1 MTLLSQNQKTKLINL
16 FENNRFLEIELEIE
30 SISNFKD
37 RSAFLANMLGVAKLK
52 KPSATQKDFE
62 EARKL
67 FKDSYEKDKNYI
79 DAMCNFGSVSL
90 KLRNFD
96 YIFKDLKRFIKD
108 KGYNAKVYETL
119 ARIFYFIGQIDEA
132 LKLYK
137 EMADKNDLSKESSAH
152 FLTSLNYSSK
162 FSQAEYLGYCK
173 KINKQFIPKDID
185 QLIKIDIDKNPKN
198 LNIGF
203 ISPDFIEHSVTDFLF
218 GTLKELKKRGF
229 KIHAFNLRKHE
240 QLDHV
245 SNSLK
250 TIFDGWHDL
259 EKLSDLESAKIISE
273 SRINILINLA
283 GYFARNRFTIMKYK
297 PAPIQMLWMGY
308 INTTGIEEIDY
319 IVADP
324 NLIKKDEESLY
335 SEKVIKLPKIWNCH
349 SGIKSNEGIESLPF
363 LKNDYITYGCFN
375 NSSKITDEVIETWSK
390 ILLNQKNSKMII
402 KAPSED
408 GEIAQEG
415 ILKRFKEFNVDDSR
429 ILFSKR
435 EEKRNDHYKIY
446 NKIDISLDTFPY
458 PGVTT
463 SIESIWMGVPVITLK
478 GNNFVSRCGESIN
491 LNLKMSDFIA
501 KNKIEYI
508 SKAFTLS
515 EDISSLVE
523 IRKSLRQ
530 KALNSPL
537 FDIENF
543 GKDFS
548 ELLSTVWLN
557 YTANKK

>member
-1 MTLLSQNQKTKLINL
+1 MTVLSQKQKIKLIDL
-16 FENNRFLEIELEIE
+16 FQKNKFLDIELEIE

-96 YIFKDLKRFIKD
+96 YIFKDLKRFVKD

-119 ARIFYFIGQIDEA
+119 SRILYFTGQIDEA

-137 EMADKNDLSKESSAH
+137 EMADKSDLTKESSAH

-162 FSQAEYLGYCK
+162 FSQVEYLDYCK
-173 KINKQFIPKDID
+173 KINKQFTPNDLD

-218 GTLKELKKRGF
+218 GTLEELKKKGF

-240 QLDHV
+240 QLDHT

-259 EKLSDLESAKIISE
+259 EKLSDLESANTIRKSK
-273 SRINILINLA
+273 INILINLV

-324 NLIKKDEESLY
+324 NLIYKDEENLY

-349 SGIKSNEGIESLPF
+349 SGIKSSVVSEGLPF
-363 LKNDYITYGCFN
+363 LKNDYVTYGCFN
-375 NSSKITDEVIETWSK
+375 NSSKITEEVIETWSK
-390 ILLNQKNSKMII
+390 ILLNKKNSKIII

-415 ILKRFKEFNVDDSR
+415 ILKKFKEFNVDNSR
-429 ILFSKR
+429 VLFSKR

-463 SIESIWMGVPVITLK
+463 SIESIWMGVPVLTLK

-501 KNKIEYI
+501 KNKTEYI
-508 SKAFTLS
+508 SKALS
-515 EDISSLVE
+515 LTEDINNLVE

-530 KALNSPL
+530 KALASPL
-537 FDIENF
+537 FDTEKF
-543 GKDFS
+543 GQDFGD
-548 ELLSTVWLN
+548 LLSNVWLN
-557 YTANKK
+557 HTVN

>member
-1 MTLLSQNQKTKLINL
+1 MTVLSQKQKIKLIDL
-16 FENNRFLEIELEIE
+16 FQKNKFLDIELEIE

-96 YIFKDLKRFIKD
+96 YIFKDLKRFVKD

-119 ARIFYFIGQIDEA
+119 SRILYFTGQIDEA

-137 EMADKNDLSKESSAH
+137 EMADKSDLTKESSAH

-162 FSQAEYLGYCK
+162 FSQVEYLDYCK
-173 KINKQFIPKDID
+173 KINKQFTPNDLD

-218 GTLKELKKRGF
+218 GTLKELKKKGF

-240 QLDHV
+240 QLDHT

-259 EKLSDLESAKIISE
+259 EKLSDLESANTIRKSK
-273 SRINILINLA
+273 INILINLV

-324 NLIKKDEESLY
+324 NLIYKDEENLY

-349 SGIKSNEGIESLPF
+349 SGIKSSVVSEDLPF
-363 LKNDYITYGCFN
+363 LKNDYVTYGCFN
-375 NSSKITDEVIETWSK
+375 NSSKITEEVIETWSE
-390 ILLNQKNSKMII
+390 ILLNKKNSKIII

-415 ILKRFKEFNVDDSR
+415 ILKKFKEFNVDNSR
-429 ILFSKR
+429 VLFSKR
-435 EEKRNDHYKIY
+435 EKKRNDHYKIY

-463 SIESIWMGVPVITLK
+463 SIESIWMGVPVLTLK

-501 KNKIEYI
+501 KNKTEYI
-508 SKAFTLS
+508 SKALS
-515 EDISSLVE
+515 LTEDINNLVE

-530 KALNSPL
+530 KALASPL
-537 FDIENF
+537 FDTEKF
-543 GKDFS
+543 GQDFGD
-548 ELLSTVWLN
+548 LLSNVWLN
-557 YTANKK
+557 HTVK

>member
-1 MTLLSQNQKTKLINL
+1 MTVLSQKQKIKLIDL
-16 FENNRFLEIELEIE
+16 FQKNKFLDIELEIE

-96 YIFKDLKRFIKD
+96 YIFKDLKRFVKD
-108 KGYNAKVYETL
+108 KGYNVKVYETL
-119 ARIFYFIGQIDEA
+119 SRILYFTGQIDEA

-137 EMADKNDLSKESSAH
+137 EMADKSDLTKESSAH

-162 FSQAEYLGYCK
+162 FSQVEYLDYCK
-173 KINKQFIPKDID
+173 KINKQFTPNDLD
-185 QLIKIDIDKNPKN
+185 QLIKIDIDKSPKN

-218 GTLKELKKRGF
+218 GTLKELKKKGF

-240 QLDHV
+240 QLDHT

-250 TIFDGWHDL
+250 AIFDGWHDL
-259 EKLSDLESAKIISE
+259 EKLSDLESANTIRKSK
-273 SRINILINLA
+273 INILINLV

-324 NLIKKDEESLY
+324 NLIYKDEENLY

-349 SGIKSNEGIESLPF
+349 SGIKSSVVSEGLPF
-363 LKNDYITYGCFN
+363 LKNNYVTYGCFN
-375 NSSKITDEVIETWSK
+375 NPSKITEEVIETWSE
-390 ILLNQKNSKMII
+390 ILLNKKNSKIII

-415 ILKRFKEFNVDDSR
+415 ILKKFKEFNVDNSR
-429 ILFSKR
+429 VLFSKR

-463 SIESIWMGVPVITLK
+463 SIESIWMGVPVLTLK

-501 KNKIEYI
+501 KNKTEYI
-508 SKAFTLS
+508 SKALS
-515 EDISSLVE
+515 LTEDINNLVE

-530 KALNSPL
+530 KALASPL
-537 FDIENF
+537 FDTEKF
-543 GKDFS
+543 GQDFGD
-548 ELLSTVWLN
+548 LLSNVWLDH
-557 YTANKK
+557 TAK

>member
-1 MTLLSQNQKTKLINL
+1 MTVLSQKQKIKLIDL
-16 FENNRFLEIELEIE
+16 FQKNKFLDIELEIE

-96 YIFKDLKRFIKD
+96 YIFKDLKRFVKD

-119 ARIFYFIGQIDEA
+119 SRILYFTGQIDEA

-137 EMADKNDLSKESSAH
+137 EMADKSDLTKESSAH

-162 FSQAEYLGYCK
+162 FSQVEYLDYCK
-173 KINKQFIPKDID
+173 KINKQFTPNDLD

-218 GTLKELKKRGF
+218 GTLKELKKKGF

-240 QLDHV
+240 QLDHT

-259 EKLSDLESAKIISE
+259 EKLSDLESANTIRKSK
-273 SRINILINLA
+273 INILINLV

-324 NLIKKDEESLY
+324 NLIYKDEENLY

-349 SGIKSNEGIESLPF
+349 SGIKSSVVSEGLPF
-363 LKNDYITYGCFN
+363 LKNDYVTYGCFN
-375 NSSKITDEVIETWSK
+375 NSSKITEEVIETWSE
-390 ILLNQKNSKMII
+390 ILLNKKNSKIII

-415 ILKRFKEFNVDDSR
+415 ILKKFKEFNVDNSR
-429 ILFSKR
+429 VLFSKR

-463 SIESIWMGVPVITLK
+463 SIESIWMGVPVLTLK

-501 KNKIEYI
+501 KNKTEYI
-508 SKAFTLS
+508 SKALS
-515 EDISSLVE
+515 LTEDINNLVE

-530 KALNSPL
+530 KALASPL
-537 FDIENF
+537 FDTEKF
-543 GKDFS
+543 GQDFGD
-548 ELLSTVWLN
+548 LLSNVWLN
-557 YTANKK
+557 HKVK

>member
-1 MTLLSQNQKTKLINL
+1 MTVLSQKQKIKLIDL
-16 FENNRFLEIELEIE
+16 FQKNKFLDIELEIE

-96 YIFKDLKRFIKD
+96 YIFKDLKRFVKD
-108 KGYNAKVYETL
+108 KGYNVKVYETL
-119 ARIFYFIGQIDEA
+119 SRILYFTGQIDEA

-137 EMADKNDLSKESSAH
+137 EMADKSDLTKESSAH

-162 FSQAEYLGYCK
+162 FSQVEYLDYCK
-173 KINKQFIPKDID
+173 KINKQFTPNDLD

-218 GTLKELKKRGF
+218 GTLKELKKKSF
-229 KIHAFNLRKHE
+229 KVHAFNLRKHE
-240 QLDHV
+240 QLDHT

-259 EKLSDLESAKIISE
+259 EKLSDLESANTIRKSK
-273 SRINILINLA
+273 INILINLV

-324 NLIKKDEESLY
+324 NLIYKDEENLY

-349 SGIKSNEGIESLPF
+349 SGIKSSVVSEGLPF
-363 LKNDYITYGCFN
+363 LKNEYITYGCFN
-375 NSSKITDEVIETWSK
+375 NSSKITEEVIETWSK
-390 ILLNQKNSKMII
+390 ILLNKKNSKIII

-415 ILKRFKEFNVDDSR
+415 ILKKFKQFNVDNSR
-429 ILFSKR
+429 VLFSKR

-463 SIESIWMGVPVITLK
+463 SIESIWMGVPVLTLK

-501 KNKIEYI
+501 KNKTEYI
-508 SKAFTLS
+508 NKALS
-515 EDISSLVE
+515 LTEDINNLVE

-530 KALNSPL
+530 KALASPL
-537 FDIENF
+537 FDTEKF
-543 GKDFS
+543 GQDFGD
-548 ELLSTVWLN
+548 LLSNVWLN
-557 YTANKK
+557 HTVK

>member
-1 MTLLSQNQKTKLINL
+1 MTVLSQKQKIKLIDL
-16 FENNRFLEIELEIE
+16 FQKNKFLDIELEIE

-62 EARKL
+62 EARKH

-96 YIFKDLKRFIKD
+96 YIFKDLKRFVKD

-119 ARIFYFIGQIDEA
+119 SRILYFTGQIDEA

-137 EMADKNDLSKESSAH
+137 EMADKSDLTKESSAH

-162 FSQAEYLGYCK
+162 FSQVEYLDYCK
-173 KINKQFIPKDID
+173 KINKQFTPNDLD

-218 GTLKELKKRGF
+218 GTLEELKKKGF

-240 QLDHV
+240 QLDHT

-259 EKLSDLESAKIISE
+259 EKLSDLESANTIRKSK
-273 SRINILINLA
+273 INILINLV

-324 NLIKKDEESLY
+324 NLIYKDEENLY

-349 SGIKSNEGIESLPF
+349 SGIKSRVVSEGLPF
-363 LKNDYITYGCFN
+363 LKNDYVTYGCFN
-375 NSSKITDEVIETWSK
+375 NSSKITEEVIETWSE
-390 ILLNQKNSKMII
+390 ILLNKKNSKIII

-415 ILKRFKEFNVDDSR
+415 ILKKFKEFNVDNSR
-429 ILFSKR
+429 VLFSRR

-463 SIESIWMGVPVITLK
+463 SIESIWMGVPVLTLK

-501 KNKIEYI
+501 KNKTEYI
-508 SKAFTLS
+508 NKALS
-515 EDISSLVE
+515 LTEDINNLVE

-530 KALNSPL
+530 KALASPL
-537 FDIENF
+537 FDTDKF
-543 GKDFS
+543 GQDFGD
-548 ELLSTVWLN
+548 LLSNVWLN
-557 YTANKK
+557 HTVK

>member
-1 MTLLSQNQKTKLINL
+1 MTVLSQKQKIKLINL
-16 FENNRFLEIELEIE
+16 FQKNKFLDIELEIE
-30 SISNFKD
+30 SISSFKD

-96 YIFKDLKRFIKD
+96 YIFKDLKRFVKD
-108 KGYNAKVYETL
+108 KGYNVKVYETL
-119 ARIFYFIGQIDEA
+119 SRILYFTGQIDEA

-137 EMADKNDLSKESSAH
+137 EMADKSDLTKESSAH

-162 FSQAEYLGYCK
+162 FSQVEYLDYCK
-173 KINKQFIPKDID
+173 KINKQFTPNDLD

-218 GTLKELKKRGF
+218 GTLKELKKKGF

-240 QLDHV
+240 QLDHT

-259 EKLSDLESAKIISE
+259 EKLSDLESANTIRKSK
-273 SRINILINLA
+273 INILINLV

-324 NLIKKDEESLY
+324 NLIYKDEENLY

-349 SGIKSNEGIESLPF
+349 SGIKSSVVSEGLPF
-363 LKNDYITYGCFN
+363 LKNDYVTYGCFN
-375 NSSKITDEVIETWSK
+375 NSSKITEEVIETWSK
-390 ILLNQKNSKMII
+390 ILLNKKNSKIII

-415 ILKRFKEFNVDDSR
+415 ILKKFKEFNVDNSR
-429 ILFSKR
+429 VLFSKR

-463 SIESIWMGVPVITLK
+463 SIESIWMGVPVLTLK

-501 KNKIEYI
+501 KNKTEYI
-508 SKAFTLS
+508 SKALS
-515 EDISSLVE
+515 LTEDINNLVE

-530 KALNSPL
+530 KALASPL
-537 FDIENF
+537 FDTEKF
-543 GKDFS
+543 GQDFGD
-548 ELLSTVWLN
+548 LLSNVWLN
-557 YTANKK
+557 HTVK

>member
-1 MTLLSQNQKTKLINL
+1 MTVLSQKQKIKLIDL
-16 FENNRFLEIELEIE
+16 FQKNKFLDIELEIE

-96 YIFKDLKRFIKD
+96 YIFKDLKRFVKD

-119 ARIFYFIGQIDEA
+119 SRILYFTGQIDEA

-137 EMADKNDLSKESSAH
+137 EMADKSDLTKESSAH

-162 FSQAEYLGYCK
+162 FSQVEYLDYCK
-173 KINKQFIPKDID
+173 KINKQFTPNDLD

-218 GTLKELKKRGF
+218 GTLKELKKKGF

-240 QLDHV
+240 QLDHT

-259 EKLSDLESAKIISE
+259 EKLSDLESANTIRKSK
-273 SRINILINLA
+273 INILINLV

-324 NLIKKDEESLY
+324 NLIYKDEENLY

-349 SGIKSNEGIESLPF
+349 SGIKSSVVSEGLPF
-363 LKNDYITYGCFN
+363 LKNDYVTYGCFN
-375 NSSKITDEVIETWSK
+375 NSSKITEEVIETWSK
-390 ILLNQKNSKMII
+390 ILLNKKNSKIII

-415 ILKRFKEFNVDDSR
+415 ILKKFKQFNVDNSR
-429 ILFSKR
+429 VLFSKR

-463 SIESIWMGVPVITLK
+463 SIESIWMGVPVLTLK

-501 KNKIEYI
+501 KNKTEYI
-508 SKAFTLS
+508 NKALS
-515 EDISSLVE
+515 LTEDINNLVE

-530 KALNSPL
+530 KALASPL
-537 FDIENF
+537 FDTEKF
-543 GKDFS
+543 GQDFGD
-548 ELLSTVWLN
+548 LLSNVWLN
-557 YTANKK
+557 HTVK

>member
-1 MTLLSQNQKTKLINL
+1 MTVLSQKQKIKLIDL
-16 FENNRFLEIELEIE
+16 FQKNKFLDIELEIE

-96 YIFKDLKRFIKD
+96 YIFKDLKRFVKD
-108 KGYNAKVYETL
+108 KGYNVKVYETL
-119 ARIFYFIGQIDEA
+119 SRILYFTGQIDEA

-137 EMADKNDLSKESSAH
+137 EMADKSDLTKESSAH

-162 FSQAEYLGYCK
+162 FSQVEYLDYCK
-173 KINKQFIPKDID
+173 KINKQFTPNDLD

-218 GTLKELKKRGF
+218 GTLKELKKKGF

-240 QLDHV
+240 QLDHT

-259 EKLSDLESAKIISE
+259 EKLSDLESANTIRKSK
-273 SRINILINLA
+273 INILINLV

-324 NLIKKDEESLY
+324 NLIYKDEENLY

-349 SGIKSNEGIESLPF
+349 SGIKSSVVSEGLPF
-363 LKNDYITYGCFN
+363 LKNDYVTYGCFN
-375 NSSKITDEVIETWSK
+375 NSSKITEEVIETWSE
-390 ILLNQKNSKMII
+390 ILLNKKNSKIII

-415 ILKRFKEFNVDDSR
+415 ILKKFKQFNVDNSR
-429 ILFSKR
+429 VLFSKR

-463 SIESIWMGVPVITLK
+463 SIESIWMGVPVLTLK

-501 KNKIEYI
+501 KNKTEYI
-508 SKAFTLS
+508 SKALS
-515 EDISSLVE
+515 LTEDINNLVE

-530 KALNSPL
+530 KALASPL
-537 FDIENF
+537 FDTEKF
-543 GKDFS
+543 GQDFGD
-548 ELLSTVWLN
+548 LLSNVWLN
-557 YTANKK
+557 RIVK

>member
-1 MTLLSQNQKTKLINL
+1 MTVLSQKQKIKLINL
-16 FENNRFLEIELEIE
+16 FQKNKFLDIELEIE
-30 SISNFKD
+30 SISSFKD

-96 YIFKDLKRFIKD
+96 YIFKDLKRFVKD

-119 ARIFYFIGQIDEA
+119 SRILYFTGQIDEA

-137 EMADKNDLSKESSAH
+137 EMADKSDLTKESSAH

-162 FSQAEYLGYCK
+162 FSQVEYLDYCK
-173 KINKQFIPKDID
+173 KINKQFTPNDLD

-218 GTLKELKKRGF
+218 GTLKELKKKGF

-240 QLDHV
+240 QLDHT

-259 EKLSDLESAKIISE
+259 EKLSDLESANTIRKSK
-273 SRINILINLA
+273 INILINLV

-324 NLIKKDEESLY
+324 NLIYKDEENLY

-349 SGIKSNEGIESLPF
+349 SGIKSSVVSEGLPF
-363 LKNDYITYGCFN
+363 LKNNYVTYGCFN
-375 NSSKITDEVIETWSK
+375 NSSKITEEVIETWSE
-390 ILLNQKNSKMII
+390 ILLNKKNSKIII

-408 GEIAQEG
+408 GEIAQKG
-415 ILKRFKEFNVDDSR
+415 ILKKFKEFNVDNSR
-429 ILFSKR
+429 VLFSKR

-463 SIESIWMGVPVITLK
+463 SIESIWMGVPVLTLK

-501 KNKIEYI
+501 KNKTEYI
-508 SKAFTLS
+508 SKALS
-515 EDISSLVE
+515 LTEDINNLVE

-530 KALNSPL
+530 KALASPL
-537 FDIENF
+537 FDTEKF
-543 GKDFS
+543 GQDFGD
-548 ELLSTVWLN
+548 LLSNVWLN
-557 YTANKK
+557 HTVK

>member
-1 MTLLSQNQKTKLINL
+1 MTVLSQKQKIKLIDL
-16 FENNRFLEIELEIE
+16 FQKNKFLDIELEIE

-96 YIFKDLKRFIKD
+96 YIFKDLKRFVKD

-119 ARIFYFIGQIDEA
+119 SRILYFTGQIDEA

-137 EMADKNDLSKESSAH
+137 EMADKSDLTKESSAH

-162 FSQAEYLGYCK
+162 FSQVEYLDYCK
-173 KINKQFIPKDID
+173 KINKQFTPNDLD

-218 GTLKELKKRGF
+218 GTLKELKKKGF

-240 QLDHV
+240 QLDHT

-259 EKLSDLESAKIISE
+259 EKLSDLESANTIRKSK
-273 SRINILINLA
+273 INILINLV

-324 NLIKKDEESLY
+324 NLIYKDEENLY

-349 SGIKSNEGIESLPF
+349 SGIKSSVVSEGLPF
-363 LKNDYITYGCFN
+363 LKNDYVTYGCFN
-375 NSSKITDEVIETWSK
+375 NSSKITEEVIETWSE
-390 ILLNQKNSKMII
+390 ILLNKKNSKIII

-415 ILKRFKEFNVDDSR
+415 ILKKFKEFNVDNSR
-429 ILFSKR
+429 VLFSKR

-463 SIESIWMGVPVITLK
+463 SIESIWMGVPVLTLK

-501 KNKIEYI
+501 KNKTEYI
-508 SKAFTLS
+508 NKALTLT
-515 EDISSLVE
+515 EDINNLVE

-530 KALNSPL
+530 KALASPL
-537 FDIENF
+537 FDTEKF
-543 GKDFS
+543 GQDFGD
-548 ELLSTVWLN
+548 LLSNVWLN
-557 YTANKK
+557 HTVK

>member
-1 MTLLSQNQKTKLINL
+1 MTVLSQKQKIKLINL
-16 FENNRFLEIELEIE
+16 FQKNKFLDIELEIE
-30 SISNFKD
+30 SISSFKD

-96 YIFKDLKRFIKD
+96 YIFKDLKRFVKD

-119 ARIFYFIGQIDEA
+119 SRILYFTGQIDEA

-137 EMADKNDLSKESSAH
+137 EMADKSDLTKESSAH

-162 FSQAEYLGYCK
+162 FSQVEYLDYCK
-173 KINKQFIPKDID
+173 KINKQFTPNDLD

-218 GTLKELKKRGF
+218 GTLKELKKKSF

-240 QLDHV
+240 QLDHT

-259 EKLSDLESAKIISE
+259 EKLSDLESANTIRKSK
-273 SRINILINLA
+273 INILINLV

-324 NLIKKDEESLY
+324 NLIYKDEENLY

-349 SGIKSNEGIESLPF
+349 SGIKSSVVSEGLPF
-363 LKNDYITYGCFN
+363 LKNDYVTYGCFN
-375 NSSKITDEVIETWSK
+375 NSSKITEEVIETWSE
-390 ILLNQKNSKMII
+390 ILLNKKNSKIII

-415 ILKRFKEFNVDDSR
+415 ILKKFKEFNVDNSR
-429 ILFSKR
+429 VLFSKR
-435 EEKRNDHYKIY
+435 EKKRNDHYKIY

-463 SIESIWMGVPVITLK
+463 SIESIWMGVPVLTLK

-501 KNKIEYI
+501 KNKTEYI
-508 SKAFTLS
+508 SKALS
-515 EDISSLVE
+515 LTEDINNLVE

-530 KALNSPL
+530 KALASPL
-537 FDIENF
+537 FDTEKF
-543 GKDFS
+543 GQDFGD
-548 ELLSTVWLN
+548 LLSNVWLN
-557 YTANKK
+557 HTVK

>member
-1 MTLLSQNQKTKLINL
+1 MTVLSQKQKIRLINL
-16 FENNRFLEIELEIE
+16 FQKNKFSEIELEIE
-30 SISNFKD
+30 NISNFKD

-52 KPSATQKDFE
+52 KSSATQRDFE

-79 DAMCNFGSVSL
+79 DAMCNLGMVSL

-96 YIFKDLKRFIKD
+96 YIFKDLKRFVKD
-108 KGYNAKVYETL
+108 KNYNTKVYETL
-119 ARIFYFIGQIDEA
+119 ARIFYFTGQIDEA

-137 EMADKNDLSKESSAH
+137 EMADKSDLSKESSAH

-162 FSQAEYLGYCK
+162 FSQFEYLDYCK
-173 KINKQFIPKDID
+173 KINKQFTPKDLD
-185 QLIKIDIDKNPKN
+185 QLLKMDIDKNPKN

-218 GTLKELKKRGF
+218 GTLEELKKRGF
-229 KIHAFNLRKHE
+229 KIHAFNLRKQE

-250 TIFDGWHDL
+250 TIFDSWHDL
-259 EKLSDLESAKIISE
+259 EKLSDLESANTIRKN
-273 SRINILINLA
+273 RINILINLV

-297 PAPIQMLWMGY
+297 SAPIQMLWMGY

-324 NLIKKDEESLY
+324 NLINDDEKNLY

-349 SGIKSNEGIESLPF
+349 SGIKSNVVSESLPF

-375 NSSKITDEVIETWSK
+375 NSSKITDEVIETWSE
-390 ILLNQKNSKMII
+390 ILTNKKNSKIII
-402 KAPSED
+402 KTPSED
-408 GEIAQEG
+408 GEIAQER
-415 ILKRFKEFNVDDSR
+415 ILKKFKEFNVDSSR
-429 ILFSKR
+429 VLFSKR
-435 EEKRNDHYKIY
+435 EEKRNNHYKIY

-463 SIESIWMGVPVITLK
+463 SIESIWMGVPVLTLT

-491 LNLKMSDFIA
+491 LNLKMSEFIA
-501 KNKIEYI
+501 KNKMEYI
-508 SKAFTLS
+508 KKAISLS
-515 EDISSLVE
+515 EDISNLVE

-537 FDIENF
+537 FDMENF
-543 GKDFS
+543 GQNFGN
-548 ELLSTVWLN
+548 LLSNVWLSH
-557 YTANKK
+557 TAK

>member
-1 MTLLSQNQKTKLINL
+1 MTVLSQKQKIKLIDL
-16 FENNRFLEIELEIE
+16 FQKNKFLDIELEIE
-30 SISNFKD
+30 SISSFKD

-96 YIFKDLKRFIKD
+96 YIFKDLKRFVKD

-119 ARIFYFIGQIDEA
+119 SRIFYFTGQIDEA

-137 EMADKNDLSKESSAH
+137 KMAVKSDLTKESSAH

-162 FSQAEYLGYCK
+162 FSQVEYLDYCK
-173 KINKQFIPKDID
+173 KINKQFTPNDLD

-218 GTLKELKKRGF
+218 GTLKELKKKGF

-240 QLDHV
+240 QLDHT

-259 EKLSDLESAKIISE
+259 EKLSDLESANTIRKNK
-273 SRINILINLA
+273 INILINLV

-324 NLIKKDEESLY
+324 NLIYKDEENLY

-349 SGIKSNEGIESLPF
+349 SGIKSSVVSEGLPF
-363 LKNDYITYGCFN
+363 LKNDYVTYGCFN
-375 NSSKITDEVIETWSK
+375 NSSKITEEVIETWSE
-390 ILLNQKNSKMII
+390 ILLNKKNSKIII

-415 ILKRFKEFNVDDSR
+415 ILKKFKEFNVDNSR
-429 ILFSKR
+429 VLFSKR

-463 SIESIWMGVPVITLK
+463 SIESIWMGVPVLTLK

-501 KNKIEYI
+501 KNKTEYI
-508 SKAFTLS
+508 SKALS
-515 EDISSLVE
+515 LTEDINNLVE

-530 KALNSPL
+530 KALASPL
-537 FDIENF
+537 FDTEKF
-543 GKDFS
+543 GQDFGD
-548 ELLSTVWLN
+548 LLSNVWLN
-557 YTANKK
+557 HTVK

>member
-1 MTLLSQNQKTKLINL
+1 MTVLSQKQKIKLIDL
-16 FENNRFLEIELEIE
+16 FQKNKFLDIELEIE
-30 SISNFKD
+30 NISNFKD

-96 YIFKDLKRFIKD
+96 YIFKDLKRFVKD
-108 KGYNAKVYETL
+108 KGYNVKVYETL
-119 ARIFYFIGQIDEA
+119 SRILYFTGQIDEA

-137 EMADKNDLSKESSAH
+137 EMADKSDLTKESSAH

-162 FSQAEYLGYCK
+162 FSQVEYLDYCK
-173 KINKQFIPKDID
+173 KINKQFTPNDLD

-218 GTLKELKKRGF
+218 GTLKELKKKGF

-240 QLDHV
+240 QLDHT

-259 EKLSDLESAKIISE
+259 EKLSDLESANTIRKSK
-273 SRINILINLA
+273 INILINLV

-324 NLIKKDEESLY
+324 NLIYKDEENLY

-349 SGIKSNEGIESLPF
+349 SGIKSNVVSESLPF

-375 NSSKITDEVIETWSK
+375 NSSKITDEVIETWSE
-390 ILLNQKNSKMII
+390 ILTNKKNSKIII
-402 KAPSED
+402 KTPSED
-408 GEIAQEG
+408 GEIAQER
-415 ILKRFKEFNVDDSR
+415 ILKKFKEFNVDSSR
-429 ILFSKR
+429 VLFSKR
-435 EEKRNDHYKIY
+435 EEKRNNHYKIY
-446 NKIDISLDTFPY
+446 NKVDISLDTFPY

-463 SIESIWMGVPVITLK
+463 SIESIWMGVPVLTLT

-491 LNLKMSDFIA
+491 LNLKMSEFIA
-501 KNKIEYI
+501 KNKMEYI
-508 SKAFTLS
+508 KKAISLS
-515 EDISSLVE
+515 EDISNLVE

-537 FDIENF
+537 FDMENF
-543 GKDFS
+543 GQNFGN
-548 ELLSTVWLN
+548 LLSKVWLSHK
-557 YTANKK
+557 AK

>member
-1 MTLLSQNQKTKLINL
+1 MTVLSQKQKIKLINL
-16 FENNRFLEIELEIE
+16 FQKNKFLDIELEIE
-30 SISNFKD
+30 SISSFKD

-96 YIFKDLKRFIKD
+96 YIFKDLKRFVKD

-119 ARIFYFIGQIDEA
+119 SRIFYFTGQIDEA

-137 EMADKNDLSKESSAH
+137 KMAVKSDLTKESSAH

-162 FSQAEYLGYCK
+162 FSQVEYLDYCK
-173 KINKQFIPKDID
+173 KINKQFTPNDLD

-218 GTLKELKKRGF
+218 GTLKELKKKGF

-240 QLDHV
+240 QLDHT

-259 EKLSDLESAKIISE
+259 EKLSDLESANTIRKSK
-273 SRINILINLA
+273 INILINLV

-324 NLIKKDEESLY
+324 NLIYKDEENLY

-349 SGIKSNEGIESLPF
+349 SGIKSSVVSEGLPF
-363 LKNDYITYGCFN
+363 LKNNYVTYGCFN
-375 NSSKITDEVIETWSK
+375 NSSKITEEVIETWSE
-390 ILLNQKNSKMII
+390 ILLNKKNSKIII

-415 ILKRFKEFNVDDSR
+415 ILKKFKEFNVDNSR
-429 ILFSKR
+429 VLFSKR

-463 SIESIWMGVPVITLK
+463 SIESIWMGVPVLTLK

-501 KNKIEYI
+501 KNKTEYI
-508 SKAFTLS
+508 SKALS
-515 EDISSLVE
+515 LTEDINNLVE

-530 KALNSPL
+530 KALASPL
-537 FDIENF
+537 FDTEKF
-543 GKDFS
+543 GQDFGD
-548 ELLSTVWLN
+548 LLSNVWLN
-557 YTANKK
+557 HTVK

>member
-1 MTLLSQNQKTKLINL
+1 MTVLSQKQKIKLIDL
-16 FENNRFLEIELEIE
+16 FQKNKFLDIELEIE

-96 YIFKDLKRFIKD
+96 YIFKDLKRFVKD
-108 KGYNAKVYETL
+108 KGYNVKVYETL
-119 ARIFYFIGQIDEA
+119 SRILYFTGQIDEA

-137 EMADKNDLSKESSAH
+137 EMADKSDLTKESSAH

-162 FSQAEYLGYCK
+162 FSQVEYLDYCK
-173 KINKQFIPKDID
+173 KINKQFTPNDLD
-185 QLIKIDIDKNPKN
+185 QLIKIDIDKSPKN

-218 GTLKELKKRGF
+218 GTLKELKKKGF

-240 QLDHV
+240 QLDHT

-259 EKLSDLESAKIISE
+259 EKLSDLESANTIRKSK
-273 SRINILINLA
+273 INILINLV

-324 NLIKKDEESLY
+324 NLIYKDEENLY

-349 SGIKSNEGIESLPF
+349 SGIKSSVVSEDLPF
-363 LKNDYITYGCFN
+363 LKNDYVTYGCFN
-375 NSSKITDEVIETWSK
+375 NSSKITEEVIETWSE
-390 ILLNQKNSKMII
+390 ILLNKKNSKIII

-415 ILKRFKEFNVDDSR
+415 ILKKFKEFDVDNSR
-429 ILFSKR
+429 VLFSKR

-463 SIESIWMGVPVITLK
+463 SIESIWMGVPVLTLK

-501 KNKIEYI
+501 KNKTEYI
-508 SKAFTLS
+508 SKALS
-515 EDISSLVE
+515 LTEDINNLVE

-530 KALNSPL
+530 KALASPL
-537 FDIENF
+537 FDTEKF
-543 GKDFS
+543 GQDFGD
-548 ELLSTVWLN
+548 LLSNVWLN
-557 YTANKK
+557 HTVK

>member
-1 MTLLSQNQKTKLINL
+1 MTVLSQKQKIKLIDL
-16 FENNRFLEIELEIE
+16 FQKNKFLDIELEIE

-96 YIFKDLKRFIKD
+96 YIFKDLKRFVKD

-119 ARIFYFIGQIDEA
+119 SRILYFTGQIDEA

-137 EMADKNDLSKESSAH
+137 EMADKSDLTKESSAH

-162 FSQAEYLGYCK
+162 FSQVEYLDYCK
-173 KINKQFIPKDID
+173 KINKQFTPNDLD
-185 QLIKIDIDKNPKN
+185 QLIKIDTDKNPKN

-218 GTLKELKKRGF
+218 GTLKELKKKGF

-240 QLDHV
+240 QLDHT

-259 EKLSDLESAKIISE
+259 EKLSDLESANTIRKSK
-273 SRINILINLA
+273 INILINLV

-324 NLIKKDEESLY
+324 NLIYKDEENLY

-349 SGIKSNEGIESLPF
+349 SGIKSSVVSEGLPF
-363 LKNDYITYGCFN
+363 LKNNYVTYGCFN
-375 NSSKITDEVIETWSK
+375 NPSKITEEVIETWSE
-390 ILLNQKNSKMII
+390 ILLNKKNSKIII

-415 ILKRFKEFNVDDSR
+415 ILKKFKEFNVDNSR
-429 ILFSKR
+429 VLFSKR
-435 EEKRNDHYKIY
+435 EKKRNDHYKIY

-463 SIESIWMGVPVITLK
+463 SIESIWMGVPVLTLK

-501 KNKIEYI
+501 KNKTEYI
-508 SKAFTLS
+508 NKALS
-515 EDISSLVE
+515 LTEDINNLVE

-530 KALNSPL
+530 KALASPL
-537 FDIENF
+537 FDTEKF
-543 GKDFS
+543 GQDFGD
-548 ELLSTVWLN
+548 LLSNVWLDH
-557 YTANKK
+557 TAK

>member
-1 MTLLSQNQKTKLINL
+1 MTVLSQKQKIKLIDL
-16 FENNRFLEIELEIE
+16 FQKNKFLDIELEIE
-30 SISNFKD
+30 SISSFKD

-96 YIFKDLKRFIKD
+96 YIFKDLKRFVKD

-119 ARIFYFIGQIDEA
+119 SRILYFTGQIDEA

-137 EMADKNDLSKESSAH
+137 EMADKSDLTKESSAH

-162 FSQAEYLGYCK
+162 FSQVEYLDYCK
-173 KINKQFIPKDID
+173 KINKQFTPNDLD

-218 GTLKELKKRGF
+218 GTLKELKKKGF

-240 QLDHV
+240 QLDHT

-259 EKLSDLESAKIISE
+259 EKLSDLESANTIRKSK
-273 SRINILINLA
+273 INILINLV

-324 NLIKKDEESLY
+324 NLIYKDEENLY

-349 SGIKSNEGIESLPF
+349 SGIKSSVVSEGLPF
-363 LKNDYITYGCFN
+363 LKNDYVTYGCFN
-375 NSSKITDEVIETWSK
+375 NSSKITEEVIETWSK
-390 ILLNQKNSKMII
+390 ILLNKKNSKIII

-415 ILKRFKEFNVDDSR
+415 ILKKFKEFNVDNSR
-429 ILFSKR
+429 VLFSKR

-463 SIESIWMGVPVITLK
+463 SIESIWMGVPVLTLK

-501 KNKIEYI
+501 KNKTEYI
-508 SKAFTLS
+508 SKALS
-515 EDISSLVE
+515 LTEDINNLVE

-530 KALNSPL
+530 KALASPL
-537 FDIENF
+537 FDTEKF
-543 GKDFS
+543 GQDFGD
-548 ELLSTVWLN
+548 LLSNVWLN
-557 YTANKK
+557 HTVK

>member
-1 MTLLSQNQKTKLINL
+1 MTVLSQKQKIKLIDL
-16 FENNRFLEIELEIE
+16 FQKNKFLDIELEIE

-96 YIFKDLKRFIKD
+96 YIFKDLKRFVKD
-108 KGYNAKVYETL
+108 KGYNVKVYETL
-119 ARIFYFIGQIDEA
+119 SRILYFTGQIDEA

-137 EMADKNDLSKESSAH
+137 EMADKSDLTKESSAH

-162 FSQAEYLGYCK
+162 FSQVEYLDYCK
-173 KINKQFIPKDID
+173 KINKQFTPNDLD

-218 GTLKELKKRGF
+218 GTLKELKKKGF

-240 QLDHV
+240 QLDHT

-259 EKLSDLESAKIISE
+259 EKLSDLESANTIRKSK
-273 SRINILINLA
+273 INILINLV

-324 NLIKKDEESLY
+324 NLIYKDEENLY

-349 SGIKSNEGIESLPF
+349 SGIKSSVVSEGLPF
-363 LKNDYITYGCFN
+363 LKNDYVTYGCFN
-375 NSSKITDEVIETWSK
+375 NSSKITEEVIETWSK
-390 ILLNQKNSKMII
+390 ILLNKKNSKIII

-415 ILKRFKEFNVDDSR
+415 ILKKFKQFNVDNSR
-429 ILFSKR
+429 VLFSKR

-463 SIESIWMGVPVITLK
+463 SIESIWMGVPVLTLK

-501 KNKIEYI
+501 KNKTEYI
-508 SKAFTLS
+508 SKALS
-515 EDISSLVE
+515 LTEDINNLVE

-530 KALNSPL
+530 KALASPL
-537 FDIENF
+537 FDTEKF
-543 GKDFS
+543 GQDFGD
-548 ELLSTVWLN
+548 LLSNVWLN
-557 YTANKK
+557 HTVK

>member
-1 MTLLSQNQKTKLINL
+1 MTVLSQKQKIKLIDL
-16 FENNRFLEIELEIE
+16 FQKNKFLDIELEIE

-96 YIFKDLKRFIKD
+96 YIFKDLKRFVKD

-119 ARIFYFIGQIDEA
+119 SRILYFTGQIDEA

-137 EMADKNDLSKESSAH
+137 EMADKSDLTKESSAH

-162 FSQAEYLGYCK
+162 FSQVEYLDYCK
-173 KINKQFIPKDID
+173 KINKQFTPNDLD

-218 GTLKELKKRGF
+218 GTLKELKKKGF

-240 QLDHV
+240 QLDHA

-259 EKLSDLESAKIISE
+259 EKLSDLESANTIRKSK
-273 SRINILINLA
+273 INILINLV

-324 NLIKKDEESLY
+324 NLIYKDEENLY

-349 SGIKSNEGIESLPF
+349 SGIKSSVVSEGLPF
-363 LKNDYITYGCFN
+363 LKNDYVTYGCFN
-375 NSSKITDEVIETWSK
+375 NSSKITEEVIETWSE
-390 ILLNQKNSKMII
+390 ILLNKKNSKIII

-415 ILKRFKEFNVDDSR
+415 ILKKFKEFNVDNSR
-429 ILFSKR
+429 VLFSKR

-463 SIESIWMGVPVITLK
+463 SIESIWMGVPVLTLK

-501 KNKIEYI
+501 KNKTEYI
-508 SKAFTLS
+508 SKALS
-515 EDISSLVE
+515 LTEDINNLVE

-530 KALNSPL
+530 KALASPL
-537 FDIENF
+537 FDTEKF
-543 GKDFS
+543 GQDFGD
-548 ELLSTVWLN
+548 LLSNVWLN
-557 YTANKK
+557 HKVK

>member
-1 MTLLSQNQKTKLINL
+1 MTVLSQKQKIKLIDL
-16 FENNRFLEIELEIE
+16 FQKNKFLDIELEIE

-96 YIFKDLKRFIKD
+96 YIFKDLKRFVKD

-119 ARIFYFIGQIDEA
+119 SRILYFTGQIDEA

-137 EMADKNDLSKESSAH
+137 EMADKSDLTKESSAH

-162 FSQAEYLGYCK
+162 FSQVEYLDYCK
-173 KINKQFIPKDID
+173 KINKQFTPNDLD

-218 GTLKELKKRGF
+218 GTLKELKKKGF

-240 QLDHV
+240 QLDHT

-259 EKLSDLESAKIISE
+259 EKLSDLESANTIRKSK
-273 SRINILINLA
+273 INILINLV

-324 NLIKKDEESLY
+324 NLIYKDEENLY

-349 SGIKSNEGIESLPF
+349 SGIKSSVVSEGLPF
-363 LKNDYITYGCFN
+363 LKNDYVTYGCFN
-375 NSSKITDEVIETWSK
+375 NSSKITEEVIETWSE
-390 ILLNQKNSKMII
+390 ILLNKKNSKIII

-415 ILKRFKEFNVDDSR
+415 ILKKFKEFNVDNSR
-429 ILFSKR
+429 VLFSKR

-463 SIESIWMGVPVITLK
+463 SIESIWMGVPVLTLK

-501 KNKIEYI
+501 KNKTEYI
-508 SKAFTLS
+508 SKALS
-515 EDISSLVE
+515 LTEDINNLVE

-530 KALNSPL
+530 KALASPL
-537 FDIENF
+537 FDTEKF
-543 GKDFS
+543 GQDFGD
-548 ELLSTVWLN
+548 LLSNVWLN
-557 YTANKK
+557 HTVK

>member
-1 MTLLSQNQKTKLINL
+1 MTVLSQKQKIKLIDL
-16 FENNRFLEIELEIE
+16 FQENKFLDIELEIE

-96 YIFKDLKRFIKD
+96 YIFKDLKRFVKD

-119 ARIFYFIGQIDEA
+119 SRILYFTGQIDEA

-137 EMADKNDLSKESSAH
+137 EMADKSDLTKESSAH

-162 FSQAEYLGYCK
+162 FSQVEYLDYCK
-173 KINKQFIPKDID
+173 KINKQFTPNDLD
-185 QLIKIDIDKNPKN
+185 QLIKIDIDKSPKN

-218 GTLKELKKRGF
+218 GTLKELKKKSF
-229 KIHAFNLRKHE
+229 KVHAFNLRKHE
-240 QLDHV
+240 QLDHT

-259 EKLSDLESAKIISE
+259 EKLSDLESANTIRKSK
-273 SRINILINLA
+273 INILINLV

-324 NLIKKDEESLY
+324 NLIYKDEENLY

-349 SGIKSNEGIESLPF
+349 SGIKSSVVSEDLPF
-363 LKNDYITYGCFN
+363 LKNDYVTYGCFN
-375 NSSKITDEVIETWSK
+375 NSSKITEEVIETWSE
-390 ILLNQKNSKMII
+390 ILLNKKNSKIII

-415 ILKRFKEFNVDDSR
+415 ILKKFKEFDVDNSR
-429 ILFSKR
+429 VLFSKR

-463 SIESIWMGVPVITLK
+463 SIESIWMGVPVLTLK

-501 KNKIEYI
+501 KNKTEYI
-508 SKAFTLS
+508 SKALS
-515 EDISSLVE
+515 LTEDINNLVE

-530 KALNSPL
+530 KALASPL
-537 FDIENF
+537 FDTEKF
-543 GKDFS
+543 GQDFGD
-548 ELLSTVWLN
+548 LLSNVWLN
-557 YTANKK
+557 HTVK

>member
-96 YIFKDLKRFIKD
+96 HIFKDLKRFVKD
-108 KGYNAKVYETL
+108 KGYNTKVYETL
-119 ARIFYFIGQIDEA
+119 ARIFYFTGQIDEA

-137 EMADKNDLSKESSAH
+137 EMADKSDLTKESSAH

-162 FSQAEYLGYCK
+162 FSQVEYLDYCK
-173 KINKQFIPKDID
+173 KINKQFTPNDLD

-218 GTLKELKKRGF
+218 GTLKELKKKGF

-240 QLDHV
+240 QLDRT

-259 EKLSDLESAKIISE
+259 EKLSDLESANTIRKSK
-273 SRINILINLA
+273 INILINLV

-324 NLIKKDEESLY
+324 NLIYKDEENLY

-349 SGIKSNEGIESLPF
+349 SGIKSSVVSEGLPF
-363 LKNDYITYGCFN
+363 LKNDYVTYGCFN
-375 NSSKITDEVIETWSK
+375 NSSKITEEVIETWSK
-390 ILLNQKNSKMII
+390 ILLNKKNSKIII

-415 ILKRFKEFNVDDSR
+415 ILKKFKEFNVDNSR
-429 ILFSKR
+429 VLFSKR

-463 SIESIWMGVPVITLK
+463 SIESIWMGVPVLTLK

-501 KNKIEYI
+501 KNKTEYI
-508 SKAFTLS
+508 NKALS
-515 EDISSLVE
+515 LTEDINNLVE

-530 KALNSPL
+530 KALASPL
-537 FDIENF
+537 FDTDKF
-543 GKDFS
+543 GQDFGD
-548 ELLSTVWLN
+548 LLSNVWLN
-557 YTANKK
+557 HTVN

>member
-1 MTLLSQNQKTKLINL
+1 MTVLSQKQKIKLINL
-16 FENNRFLEIELEIE
+16 FQKNKFLDIELEIE
-30 SISNFKD
+30 SISSFKD

-96 YIFKDLKRFIKD
+96 YIFKDLKRFVKD

-119 ARIFYFIGQIDEA
+119 SRIFYFTGQIDEA

-137 EMADKNDLSKESSAH
+137 KMAVKSDLTKESSAH

-162 FSQAEYLGYCK
+162 FSQVEYLDYCK
-173 KINKQFIPKDID
+173 KINKQFTPNDLD

-218 GTLKELKKRGF
+218 GTLKELKKKGF

-240 QLDHV
+240 QLDRT

-259 EKLSDLESAKIISE
+259 EKLSDLESANTIRKSK
-273 SRINILINLA
+273 INILINLV

-324 NLIKKDEESLY
+324 NLIYKDEENLY

-349 SGIKSNEGIESLPF
+349 SGIKSSVVSEGLPF
-363 LKNDYITYGCFN
+363 LKNNYVTYGCFN
-375 NSSKITDEVIETWSK
+375 NSSKITEEVIETWSE
-390 ILLNQKNSKMII
+390 ILLNKKNSKIII

-415 ILKRFKEFNVDDSR
+415 ILKKFKEFNVDNSR
-429 ILFSKR
+429 VLFSKR

-463 SIESIWMGVPVITLK
+463 SIESIWMGVPVLTLK

-501 KNKIEYI
+501 KNKTEYI
-508 SKAFTLS
+508 SKALS
-515 EDISSLVE
+515 LTEDINNLVE

-530 KALNSPL
+530 KALSSPL
-537 FDIENF
+537 FDTEKF
-543 GKDFS
+543 GQDFGD
-548 ELLSTVWLN
+548 LLSNVWLN
-557 YTANKK
+557 HTVK

>member
-1 MTLLSQNQKTKLINL
+1 MTVLSQKQKIKLIDL
-16 FENNRFLEIELEIE
+16 FQKNKFLDIELEIE

-62 EARKL
+62 EARKH

-96 YIFKDLKRFIKD
+96 YIFKDLKRFVKD

-119 ARIFYFIGQIDEA
+119 SRILYFTGQIDEA

-137 EMADKNDLSKESSAH
+137 EMADKSDLTKESSAH

-162 FSQAEYLGYCK
+162 FSQVEYLDYCK
-173 KINKQFIPKDID
+173 KINKQFTPNDLD

-218 GTLKELKKRGF
+218 GTLEELKKKGF

-240 QLDHV
+240 QLDHT

-259 EKLSDLESAKIISE
+259 EKLSDLESANTIRKSK
-273 SRINILINLA
+273 INILINLV

-324 NLIKKDEESLY
+324 NLIYKDEENLY

-349 SGIKSNEGIESLPF
+349 SGIKSSVVSEGLPF
-363 LKNDYITYGCFN
+363 LKNDYVTYGCFN
-375 NSSKITDEVIETWSK
+375 NSSKITEEVIETWSK
-390 ILLNQKNSKMII
+390 ILLNKKNSKIII

-415 ILKRFKEFNVDDSR
+415 ILKKFKEFNVDNSR
-429 ILFSKR
+429 VLFSKR

-463 SIESIWMGVPVITLK
+463 SIESIWMGVPVLTLK

-501 KNKIEYI
+501 KNKTEYI
-508 SKAFTLS
+508 SKALS
-515 EDISSLVE
+515 LTEDINNLVE

-530 KALNSPL
+530 KALASPL
-537 FDIENF
+537 FDTEKF
-543 GKDFS
+543 GQDFGD
-548 ELLSTVWLN
+548 LLSNVWLN
-557 YTANKK
+557 HTVK

>member
-1 MTLLSQNQKTKLINL
+1 MTVLSQKQKIKLIDL
-16 FENNRFLEIELEIE
+16 FQKNKFLDIELEIE

-96 YIFKDLKRFIKD
+96 YIFKDLKRFVKD
-108 KGYNAKVYETL
+108 KGYNVKVYETL
-119 ARIFYFIGQIDEA
+119 SRILYFTGQIDEA

-137 EMADKNDLSKESSAH
+137 EMADKSDLTKESSAH

-162 FSQAEYLGYCK
+162 FSQVEYLDYCK
-173 KINKQFIPKDID
+173 KINKQFTPNDLD
-185 QLIKIDIDKNPKN
+185 QLIKIDIDKSPKN

-218 GTLKELKKRGF
+218 GTLKELKKKGF

-240 QLDHV
+240 QLDHT

-259 EKLSDLESAKIISE
+259 EKLSDLESANTIRKSK
-273 SRINILINLA
+273 INILINLV

-324 NLIKKDEESLY
+324 NLIYKDEENLY

-349 SGIKSNEGIESLPF
+349 SGIKSSVVSEGLPF
-363 LKNDYITYGCFN
+363 LKNNYVTYGCFN
-375 NSSKITDEVIETWSK
+375 NPSKITEEVIETWSE
-390 ILLNQKNSKMII
+390 ILLNKKNSKIII

-415 ILKRFKEFNVDDSR
+415 ILKKFKEFNVDNSR
-429 ILFSKR
+429 VLFSKR

-463 SIESIWMGVPVITLK
+463 SIESIWMGVPVLTLK

-501 KNKIEYI
+501 KNKTEYI
-508 SKAFTLS
+508 SKALS
-515 EDISSLVE
+515 LTEDINNLVE

-530 KALNSPL
+530 KALSSPL
-537 FDIENF
+537 FDTEKF
-543 GKDFS
+543 GQDFGD
-548 ELLSTVWLN
+548 LLSNVWLN
-557 YTANKK
+557 HTVK

>member
-1 MTLLSQNQKTKLINL
+1 MTVLSQKQKIKLIDL
-16 FENNRFLEIELEIE
+16 FQKNKFLDIELEIE
-30 SISNFKD
+30 SISSFKD

-96 YIFKDLKRFIKD
+96 YIFKDLKRFVKD

-119 ARIFYFIGQIDEA
+119 SRIFYFTGQIDEA

-137 EMADKNDLSKESSAH
+137 KMAVKSDLTKESSAH

-162 FSQAEYLGYCK
+162 FSQVEYLDYCK
-173 KINKQFIPKDID
+173 KINKQFTPNDLD

-218 GTLKELKKRGF
+218 GTLKELKKKGF

-240 QLDHV
+240 QLDRT

-259 EKLSDLESAKIISE
+259 EKLSDLESANTIRKSK
-273 SRINILINLA
+273 INILINLV

-324 NLIKKDEESLY
+324 NLIYKDEENLY

-349 SGIKSNEGIESLPF
+349 SGIKSSVVSEGLPF
-363 LKNDYITYGCFN
+363 LKNNYVTYGCFN
-375 NSSKITDEVIETWSK
+375 NSSKITEEVIETWSE
-390 ILLNQKNSKMII
+390 ILLNKKNSKIII

-415 ILKRFKEFNVDDSR
+415 ILKKFKEFNVDNSR
-429 ILFSKR
+429 VLFSKR

-463 SIESIWMGVPVITLK
+463 SIESIWMGVPVLTLK

-501 KNKIEYI
+501 KNKTEYI
-508 SKAFTLS
+508 SKALS
-515 EDISSLVE
+515 LTEDINNLVE

-530 KALNSPL
+530 KALASPL
-537 FDIENF
+537 FDTEKF
-543 GKDFS
+543 GQDFGD
-548 ELLSTVWLN
+548 LLSNVWLN
-557 YTANKK
+557 HTVK

>member
-1 MTLLSQNQKTKLINL
+1 MTVLSQKQKIKLTEL
-16 FENNRFLEIELEIE
+16 FQKNKFLDIELEIE
-30 SISNFKD
+30 NISNFKD

-52 KPSATQKDFE
+52 KFSATQKDFE

-96 YIFKDLKRFIKD
+96 YIFKDLKRFVKD
-108 KGYNAKVYETL
+108 KGYNIKVHETL
-119 ARIFYFIGQIDEA
+119 ARIFYFTGQVDEA

-162 FSQAEYLGYCK
+162 FSQVEYLDYCK
-173 KINKQFIPKDID
+173 KINKQFIPKDLD
-185 QLIKIDIDKNPKN
+185 QLIKIDIDKTPKN

-203 ISPDFIEHSVTDFLF
+203 ISPDFVEHSVTDFLC
-218 GTLKELKKRGF
+218 GTLEKLKKRGF
-229 KIHAFNLRKHE
+229 KIHAFNLRKQE

-250 TIFDGWHDL
+250 TVFDGWHDL
-259 EKLSDLESAKIISE
+259 EKLSDLESANTIRKN
-273 SRINILINLA
+273 RINILINLV

-324 NLIKKDEESLY
+324 NLIYDDEKYLY

-349 SGIKSNEGIESLPF
+349 SGIKSNVVSESLPF

-375 NSSKITDEVIETWSK
+375 NSSKITDEVIETWSE
-390 ILLNQKNSKMII
+390 ILLNKKNSKIMI

-408 GEIAQEG
+408 GEIAQER
-415 ILKRFKEFNVDDSR
+415 ILKKFKEFNVDSSKV
-429 ILFSKR
+429 LFSER
-435 EEKRNDHYKIY
+435 EKKRNDHYKIY
-446 NKIDISLDTFPY
+446 NKVDISLDTFPY

-463 SIESIWMGVPVITLK
+463 SIESVWMGVPVLTLT

-491 LNLKMSDFIA
+491 LNLKMSEFIA
-501 KNKIEYI
+501 KNKMEYI
-508 SKAFTLS
+508 KKAISLS
-515 EDISSLVE
+515 EDISNLVE

-537 FDIENF
+537 FDMENF
-543 GKDFS
+543 GQDFGD
-548 ELLSTVWLN
+548 LLNNVWHSHIV
-557 YTANKK
+557 K

>member
-1 MTLLSQNQKTKLINL
+1 MTVLSQKQKIKLIDL
-16 FENNRFLEIELEIE
+16 FQKNKFLDIELEIE

-96 YIFKDLKRFIKD
+96 YIFKDLKRFVKD

-119 ARIFYFIGQIDEA
+119 SRILYFTGQIDEA

-137 EMADKNDLSKESSAH
+137 EMADKSDLTKESSAH

-162 FSQAEYLGYCK
+162 FSQVEYLDYCK
-173 KINKQFIPKDID
+173 KINKQFTPNDLD

-218 GTLKELKKRGF
+218 GTLEELKKKGF

-240 QLDHV
+240 QLDHT

-259 EKLSDLESAKIISE
+259 EKLSDLESANTIRKSK
-273 SRINILINLA
+273 INILINLV

-324 NLIKKDEESLY
+324 NLIYKDEENLY

-349 SGIKSNEGIESLPF
+349 SGIKSSVVSEGLPF
-363 LKNDYITYGCFN
+363 LKNDYVTYGCFN
-375 NSSKITDEVIETWSK
+375 NSSKITEEVIETWSK
-390 ILLNQKNSKMII
+390 ILLNKKNSKIII

-408 GEIAQEG
+408 GEIAQKG
-415 ILKRFKEFNVDDSR
+415 ILKKFKEFNVDNSR
-429 ILFSKR
+429 VLFSKR

-463 SIESIWMGVPVITLK
+463 SIESIWMGVPVLTLK

-501 KNKIEYI
+501 KNKTEYI
-508 SKAFTLS
+508 SKALS
-515 EDISSLVE
+515 LTEDINNLVE

-530 KALNSPL
+530 KALASPL
-537 FDIENF
+537 FDTDKF
-543 GKDFS
+543 GQDFGD
-548 ELLSTVWLN
+548 LLSNVWLN
-557 YTANKK
+557 HTVK

>member
-1 MTLLSQNQKTKLINL
+1 MTVLSQKQKIKLIDL
-16 FENNRFLEIELEIE
+16 FQKNKFLDIELEIE

-96 YIFKDLKRFIKD
+96 YIFKDLKRFVKD
-108 KGYNAKVYETL
+108 KGYNVKVYETL
-119 ARIFYFIGQIDEA
+119 SRILYFTGQIDEA

-137 EMADKNDLSKESSAH
+137 EMADKSDLTKESSAH

-162 FSQAEYLGYCK
+162 FSQVEYLDYCK
-173 KINKQFIPKDID
+173 KINKQFTPNDLD

-218 GTLKELKKRGF
+218 GTLKELKKKGF

-240 QLDHV
+240 QLDHT

-259 EKLSDLESAKIISE
+259 EKLSDLESANTIRKSK
-273 SRINILINLA
+273 INILINLV

-324 NLIKKDEESLY
+324 NLIYKDEENLY

-349 SGIKSNEGIESLPF
+349 SGIKSSVVSEGLPF
-363 LKNDYITYGCFN
+363 LKNNYVTYGCFN
-375 NSSKITDEVIETWSK
+375 NSSKITEEVIETWSE
-390 ILLNQKNSKMII
+390 ILLNKKNSKIII

-415 ILKRFKEFNVDDSR
+415 ILKKFKEFNVDNSR
-429 ILFSKR
+429 VLFSKR
-435 EEKRNDHYKIY
+435 EKKRNDHYKIY

-463 SIESIWMGVPVITLK
+463 SIESIWMGVPVLTLK

-501 KNKIEYI
+501 KNKTEYI
-508 SKAFTLS
+508 SKALS
-515 EDISSLVE
+515 LTEDITNLVE

-530 KALNSPL
+530 KALASPL
-537 FDIENF
+537 FDTEKF
-543 GKDFS
+543 GQDFGD
-548 ELLSTVWLN
+548 LLSNVWLN
-557 YTANKK
+557 YTVK

>member
-1 MTLLSQNQKTKLINL
+1 MTVLSQKQKIKLIDL
-16 FENNRFLEIELEIE
+16 FQKNKFLDIELEIE

-96 YIFKDLKRFIKD
+96 YIFKDLKRFVKD

-119 ARIFYFIGQIDEA
+119 SRILYFTGQIDEA

-137 EMADKNDLSKESSAH
+137 EMADKSDLTKESSAH

-162 FSQAEYLGYCK
+162 FSQVEYLDYCK
-173 KINKQFIPKDID
+173 KINKQFTPNDLD

-218 GTLKELKKRGF
+218 GTLEELKKKGF

-240 QLDHV
+240 QLDHT

-259 EKLSDLESAKIISE
+259 EKLSDLESANTIRKSK
-273 SRINILINLA
+273 INILINLV

-324 NLIKKDEESLY
+324 NLIYKDEENLY

-349 SGIKSNEGIESLPF
+349 SGIKSSVVSEGLPF
-363 LKNDYITYGCFN
+363 LKNDYVTYGCFN
-375 NSSKITDEVIETWSK
+375 NSSKITEEVIETWSK
-390 ILLNQKNSKMII
+390 ILLNKKNSKIII

-415 ILKRFKEFNVDDSR
+415 ILKKFKEFNVDNSR
-429 ILFSKR
+429 VLFSKR

-463 SIESIWMGVPVITLK
+463 SIESIWMGVPVLTLK

-501 KNKIEYI
+501 KNKTEYI
-508 SKAFTLS
+508 SKALS
-515 EDISSLVE
+515 LTEDINNLVE

-530 KALNSPL
+530 KALASPL
-537 FDIENF
+537 FDTEKF
-543 GKDFS
+543 GQDFGD
-548 ELLSTVWLN
+548 LLSNVWLN
-557 YTANKK
+557 HTVK

>member
-1 MTLLSQNQKTKLINL
+1 MTVLSQKQKIKLIDL
-16 FENNRFLEIELEIE
+16 FQKNKFLDIELEIE

-96 YIFKDLKRFIKD
+96 YIFKDLKRFVKD

-119 ARIFYFIGQIDEA
+119 SRILYFTGQIDEA

-137 EMADKNDLSKESSAH
+137 EMADKSDLTKESSAH

-162 FSQAEYLGYCK
+162 FSQVEYLDYCK
-173 KINKQFIPKDID
+173 KINKQFTPNDLD
-185 QLIKIDIDKNPKN
+185 QLIKIDTDKNPKN

-218 GTLKELKKRGF
+218 GTLKELKKKGF

-240 QLDHV
+240 QLDHT

-259 EKLSDLESAKIISE
+259 EKLSDLESANTIRKSK
-273 SRINILINLA
+273 INILINLV

-324 NLIKKDEESLY
+324 NLIYKDEENLY

-349 SGIKSNEGIESLPF
+349 SGIKSSVVSEGLPF
-363 LKNDYITYGCFN
+363 LKNDYVTYGCFN
-375 NSSKITDEVIETWSK
+375 NSSKITEEVIETWSK
-390 ILLNQKNSKMII
+390 ILLNKKNSKIII

-415 ILKRFKEFNVDDSR
+415 ILKKFKEFNVDNSR
-429 ILFSKR
+429 VLFSKR

-463 SIESIWMGVPVITLK
+463 SIESIWMGVPVLTLK

-501 KNKIEYI
+501 KNKTEYI
-508 SKAFTLS
+508 SKALS
-515 EDISSLVE
+515 LTEDINNLVE

-530 KALNSPL
+530 KALASPL
-537 FDIENF
+537 FDTEKF
-543 GKDFS
+543 GQDFGD
-548 ELLSTVWLN
+548 LLSNVWLN
-557 YTANKK
+557 HTVK

>member
-1 MTLLSQNQKTKLINL
+1 MTVLSQKQKIKLIDL
-16 FENNRFLEIELEIE
+16 FQKNKFLDIELEIE

-96 YIFKDLKRFIKD
+96 YIFKDLKRFVKD
-108 KGYNAKVYETL
+108 KGYNVKVYETL
-119 ARIFYFIGQIDEA
+119 SRILYFTGQIDEA

-137 EMADKNDLSKESSAH
+137 EMADKSDLTKESSAH

-162 FSQAEYLGYCK
+162 FSQVEYLDYCK
-173 KINKQFIPKDID
+173 KINKQFTPNDLD

-218 GTLKELKKRGF
+218 GTLKELKKKGF

-240 QLDHV
+240 QLDHT

-259 EKLSDLESAKIISE
+259 EKLSDLESANTIRKSK
-273 SRINILINLA
+273 INILINLV

-324 NLIKKDEESLY
+324 NLIYKDEENLY

-349 SGIKSNEGIESLPF
+349 SGIKSSVVSEDLPF
-363 LKNDYITYGCFN
+363 LKNDYVTYGCFN
-375 NSSKITDEVIETWSK
+375 NSSKITEEVIETWSE
-390 ILLNQKNSKMII
+390 ILLNKKNSKIII

-415 ILKRFKEFNVDDSR
+415 ILKKFKEFNVDNSR
-429 ILFSKR
+429 VLFSKR

-463 SIESIWMGVPVITLK
+463 SIESIWMGVPVLTLK

-501 KNKIEYI
+501 KNKTEYI
-508 SKAFTLS
+508 SKALS
-515 EDISSLVE
+515 LTEDITNLVE

-530 KALNSPL
+530 KALASPL
-537 FDIENF
+537 FDTEKF
-543 GKDFS
+543 GQDFGD
-548 ELLSTVWLN
+548 LLSNVWLN
-557 YTANKK
+557 HTVK